1 MEIAIADKS
10 TNSSQSENKEFF
22 KPELHAKLMTN
33 TKEETTINE
42 AAVSTKSVTSERPST
57 PKKLDEVVAAASD
70 KKPQPF
76 ERPNIIENF
85 LSTFDCMCGA
95 PKLSNKTINEE
106 DPSKESSTTVD
117 LPVVH
122 DPIVTEVVP
131 SSGEL
136 NVPSKESFTA
146 DFLAIRDPIVA
157 GESNRM
163 ERSNSLNSV
172 TTDFTDDAFSAEKI
186 KEARLDEATNMANKA
201 LDEKENNSERPSTPK
216 KLDEVVAA
224 ASDKKP
230 QPFERP
236 NIIENFLS
244 TFDCMCGAP
253 KLSNKTINEEDPSKE
268 SSTTV
273 DLPVVHDPIV
283 TEVVPSSGELNVPS
297 KESFTADF
305 LAIRDPIVAGESNR
319 MERSNS
325 LNSVTTDF
333 TDDAFSAE
341 KIKEARLDEATN
353 MANKALDEKEKMNK
367 KKAKFSFG
375 LSSKLVKIRTLNQ
388 RTNEMKSVA
397 GHYMRTKK
405 HDFKTQKETV
415 ELANS
420 QSLNEH
426 QTSSSFEGKNEV
438 VTEEILK
445 SGISTTYT
453 VESK

>member
-70 KKPQPF
+70 MKPQPF

-201 LDEKENNSERPSTPK
+201 LDEKENTSERPSTPK

-224 ASDKKP
+224 ASDMKP

-341 KIKEARLDEATN
+341 KIKEARLDEAAN

>member
-1 MEIAIADKS
+1 LEIAIADKS

-70 KKPQPF
+70 MKPQPFERPNIIENFLSTFDCMCGAPKLSNKTINEEDPSKESSTTEDLPVVHDPIVTEVVPSSGELNVPSKESFTADFLAIRDPIVAGESNRMERSNSLNSVTTDFTDDAFSAEKIKEARLDEATNMANKALDEKENTSERPSTPKKLDEVVAAASDMKPQPF

-186 KEARLDEATNMANKA
+186 KEARLDEAA
-201 LDEKENNSERPSTPK
+201 
-216 KLDEVVAA
+216 
-224 ASDKKP
+224 
-230 QPFERP
+230 
-236 NIIENFLS
+236 
-244 TFDCMCGAP
+244 
-253 KLSNKTINEEDPSKE
+253 
-268 SSTTV
+268 
-273 DLPVVHDPIV
+273 
-283 TEVVPSSGELNVPS
+283 
-297 KESFTADF
+297 
-305 LAIRDPIVAGESNR
+305 
-319 MERSNS
+319 
-325 LNSVTTDF
+325 
-333 TDDAFSAE
+333 
-341 KIKEARLDEATN
+341 N

>member
-70 KKPQPF
+70 MKPQPF

-106 DPSKESSTTVD
+106 DPSKESSTTED

-201 LDEKENNSERPSTPK
+201 LDEKENTSERPSTPK

-224 ASDKKP
+224 ASDMKP

-268 SSTTV
+268 SSTTE

-341 KIKEARLDEATN
+341 KIKEARLDEAAN

>member
-1 MEIAIADKS
+1 LEIAIADKS

-70 KKPQPF
+70 MKPQPFERPNIIENFLSTFDCMCGAPKLSNKTINEEDPSKESSTSEDLPVVHDPIVTEVVPSSGELNVPSKESFTADFLAIRDPIVAGESNRMERSNSLNSVTTDFTDDAFSAEKIKEARLDEATNMASKALDEKENTSERPSTPKKLDEVVAAASDMKPQPF

-186 KEARLDEATNMANKA
+186 KEARLDEAA
-201 LDEKENNSERPSTPK
+201 
-216 KLDEVVAA
+216 
-224 ASDKKP
+224 
-230 QPFERP
+230 
-236 NIIENFLS
+236 
-244 TFDCMCGAP
+244 
-253 KLSNKTINEEDPSKE
+253 
-268 SSTTV
+268 
-273 DLPVVHDPIV
+273 
-283 TEVVPSSGELNVPS
+283 
-297 KESFTADF
+297 
-305 LAIRDPIVAGESNR
+305 
-319 MERSNS
+319 
-325 LNSVTTDF
+325 
-333 TDDAFSAE
+333 
-341 KIKEARLDEATN
+341 N

>member
-70 KKPQPF
+70 MKPQPF

-106 DPSKESSTTVD
+106 DPSKESSTTED

-224 ASDKKP
+224 ASDMKP

-268 SSTTV
+268 SSTTE

>member
-1 MEIAIADKS
+1 LEIAIADKS

-70 KKPQPF
+70 MKPQPF

-186 KEARLDEATNMANKA
+186 KEARLDEAANMANKA
-201 LDEKENNSERPSTPK
+201 LDEKENTSERPSTPK

-224 ASDKKP
+224 ASDMKP

-341 KIKEARLDEATN
+341 KIKEARLDEAAN

>member
-70 KKPQPF
+70 MKPQPF

-201 LDEKENNSERPSTPK
+201 LDEKENTSERPSTPK

-224 ASDKKP
+224 ASDMKP

>member
-1 MEIAIADKS
+1 LEIAIADKS

-70 KKPQPF
+70 MKPQPF

-186 KEARLDEATNMANKA
+186 KEARLDEAA
-201 LDEKENNSERPSTPK
+201 
-216 KLDEVVAA
+216 
-224 ASDKKP
+224 
-230 QPFERP
+230 
-236 NIIENFLS
+236 
-244 TFDCMCGAP
+244 
-253 KLSNKTINEEDPSKE
+253 
-268 SSTTV
+268 
-273 DLPVVHDPIV
+273 
-283 TEVVPSSGELNVPS
+283 
-297 KESFTADF
+297 
-305 LAIRDPIVAGESNR
+305 
-319 MERSNS
+319 
-325 LNSVTTDF
+325 
-333 TDDAFSAE
+333 
-341 KIKEARLDEATN
+341 N

>member
-70 KKPQPF
+70 MKPQPF

-224 ASDKKP
+224 ASDMKP

-341 KIKEARLDEATN
+341 KIKEARLDEAAN

>member
-70 KKPQPF
+70 MKPQPF

-224 ASDKKP
+224 ASDMKP

-341 KIKEARLDEATN
+341 KIKEARLDEAAN

-397 GHYMRTKK
+397 GHYMRTKR

>member
-1 MEIAIADKS
+1 LNSVTTDFTDDAFSAEKIKEARLDEA
-10 TNSSQSENKEFF
+10 TNMANKALDEKEN
-22 KPELHAKLMTN
+22 
-33 TKEETTINE
+33 
-42 AAVSTKSVTSERPST
+42 TSERPST

-70 KKPQPF
+70 MKPQPF

-201 LDEKENNSERPSTPK
+201 LDEKENTSERPSTPK

-224 ASDKKP
+224 ASDMKP

-341 KIKEARLDEATN
+341 KIKEARLDEAAN

>member
-70 KKPQPF
+70 MKPQPF

-106 DPSKESSTTVD
+106 DPSKESSTTED

-224 ASDKKP
+224 ASDMKP

-268 SSTTV
+268 SSTTE

-341 KIKEARLDEATN
+341 KIKEARLDEAAN

>member
-1 MEIAIADKS
+1 LDEK
-10 TNSSQSENKEFF
+10 EN
-22 KPELHAKLMTN
+22 
-33 TKEETTINE
+33 
-42 AAVSTKSVTSERPST
+42 TSERPST

-70 KKPQPF
+70 MKPQPF

-186 KEARLDEATNMANKA
+186 KEARLDEAA
-201 LDEKENNSERPSTPK
+201 
-216 KLDEVVAA
+216 
-224 ASDKKP
+224 
-230 QPFERP
+230 
-236 NIIENFLS
+236 
-244 TFDCMCGAP
+244 
-253 KLSNKTINEEDPSKE
+253 
-268 SSTTV
+268 
-273 DLPVVHDPIV
+273 
-283 TEVVPSSGELNVPS
+283 
-297 KESFTADF
+297 
-305 LAIRDPIVAGESNR
+305 
-319 MERSNS
+319 
-325 LNSVTTDF
+325 
-333 TDDAFSAE
+333 
-341 KIKEARLDEATN
+341 N